1 MFRAKH
7 EKELLFSQPFEG
19 HEEEK
24 MGSIVSGAV
33 IASNGKLTEKFEYI
47 SDLREANMNGHS
59 QVNGDFKSDK
69 KVGVNKYTSLH
80 FLYLISERE
89 RIFQY
94 TPLSDNTPLQA
105 KKARKA

>member
-1 MFRAKH
+1 
-7 EKELLFSQPFEG
+7 
-19 HEEEK
+19 

-69 KVGVNKYTSLH
+69 KVGENTLQYLH
-80 FLYLISERE
+80 YERSY
-89 RIFQY
+89 FQK
-94 TPLSDNTPLQA
+94 S
-105 KKARKA
+105 

>member
-1 MFRAKH
+1 
-7 EKELLFSQPFEG
+7 
-19 HEEEK
+19 

-69 KVGVNKYTSLH
+69 KVGLNKYTTIHYMKDMFQSIEFPTNFSQLDKTKRVMVAVITSSNRIEKGVNSK
-80 FLYLISERE
+80 IS
-89 RIFQY
+89 
-94 TPLSDNTPLQA
+94 
-105 KKARKA
+105 

>member
-1 MFRAKH
+1 
-7 EKELLFSQPFEG
+7 
-19 HEEEK
+19 

-69 KVGVNKYTSLH
+69 KVSVNKYTSIH
-80 FLYLISERE
+80 YMKDMFQSIDFPTNSQIDKTRRVMVAFNTSSNRIEKGVNSKIS
-89 RIFQY
+89 
-94 TPLSDNTPLQA
+94 
-105 KKARKA
+105 

>member
-1 MFRAKH
+1 MKN
-7 EKELLFSQPFEG
+7 ELLFWQPFEG

-69 KVGVNKYTSLH
+69 KVSVNKYTLIYHKRYVPKYVLIFPQTSL
-80 FLYLISERE
+80 
-89 RIFQY
+89 
-94 TPLSDNTPLQA
+94 
-105 KKARKA
+105 K

>member
-1 MFRAKH
+1 MK
-7 EKELLFSQPFEG
+7 KELLFWQPFEG

-69 KVGVNKYTSLH
+69 KVSVNKKNFNTLWKVCFKELIFPQTSL
-80 FLYLISERE
+80 
-89 RIFQY
+89 
-94 TPLSDNTPLQA
+94 
-105 KKARKA
+105 K